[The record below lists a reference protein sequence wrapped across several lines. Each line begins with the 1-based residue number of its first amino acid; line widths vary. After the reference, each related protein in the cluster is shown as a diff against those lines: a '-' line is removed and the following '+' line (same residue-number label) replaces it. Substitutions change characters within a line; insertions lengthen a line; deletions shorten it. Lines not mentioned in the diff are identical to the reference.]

1 MDEHVTP
8 GRDEL
13 RQLNDSM
20 ADRILSAPD
29 QPLVEGG
36 YALRVLETAGR
47 SSGRPRRTPVGLVQL
62 SGQYFVVAPDQ
73 QRDWVRNLD
82 AHRTCRLL
90 TSNAQTSHAA
100 EPVTGP
106 EGAEVVATYLR
117 AMQAPWVWQSFSVP
131 EDASADEIRPRMEAL
146 AVFRLRPEEVR
157 R

>member
-1 MDEHVTP
+1 MSEHTAP
-8 GRDEL
+8 GHDEL
-13 RQLNDSM
+13 RQMNESM
-20 ADRILSAPD
+20 AERVLSAAD

-36 YALRVLETAGR
+36 YALRVLETTGR
-47 SSGRPRRTPVGLVQL
+47 ASGRPRRTPVGLVQL

-100 EPVTGP
+100 EPVTGH

-131 EDASADEIRPRMEAL
+131 EGASADEIRPRMDEL
-146 AVFRLRPEEVR
+146 AVFQLQREEADR
-157 R
+157 